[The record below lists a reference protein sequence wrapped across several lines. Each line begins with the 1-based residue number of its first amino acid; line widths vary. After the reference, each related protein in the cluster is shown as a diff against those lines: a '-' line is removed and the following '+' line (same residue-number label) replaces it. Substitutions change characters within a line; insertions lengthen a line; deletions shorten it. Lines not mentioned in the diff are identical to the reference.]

1 MTENRVFHMA
11 QNSSQVVSF
20 PNSKAIDVGGRQIAL
35 RPDGRLHDLAE
46 WTPEIA
52 TAMAAK
58 EGLTLLVQHW
68 KVLHA
73 LRDYY
78 AAYNVAPVK
87 KLLKRALKDA
97 GHAAL
102 TSDAAL
108 DELFPGGVL
117 MQGSRLA
124 GVPQPLLD
132 AELERPA
139 HAPTKQAVA
148 APAQHFTSEFQFN
161 GTTYKVTQL
170 GNLVD
175 LHRWNPQVAE
185 FMAGQEGITLSADHW
200 EVLNFL
206 RGFYFEYGVTPMVKI
221 LMKHMAEEVS
231 AERASREHLYHL
243 FPKGPS
249 RQGSRI
255 AGLPEPQGCIDG

>member
-1 MTENRVFHMA
+1 MA
-11 QNSSQVVSF
+11 YNSSQIVAF
-20 PNSKAIDVGGRQIAL
+20 PNANSIEVGGRQIAL
-35 RPDGRLHDLAE
+35 RPDGRLYNLAE
-46 WTPEIA
+46 WTPEVA

-58 EGLTLLVQHW
+58 EGLTLMVQHW

-78 AAYNVAPVK
+78 AAYNVSPVK

-102 TSDAAL
+102 SSDAAL

-117 MQGSRLA
+117 AQGSRLA
-124 GVPQPLLD
+124 GVPQSMLD
-132 AELERPA
+132 AELERAMPA
-139 HAPTKQAVA
+139 AAKPAASAPE
-148 APAQHFTSEFQFN
+148 QHFTSEFQFN
-161 GTTYKVTQL
+161 GETYRVTSL
-170 GNLVD
+170 GNLID
-175 LHRWNPQVAE
+175 LHRWNPQLAE
-185 FMAGQEGITLSADHW
+185 CMACKEGITLGADHW
-200 EVLNFL
+200 EVLNFM
-206 RGFYFEYGVTPMVKI
+206 RAFYFEYGVTPMVKI
-221 LMKHMAEEVS
+221 LMRHMAEEVS
-231 AERASREHLYHL
+231 AERASREHLYTL

>member
-1 MTENRVFHMA
+1 MA
-11 QNSSQVVSF
+11 QDSSQAVSF
-20 PNSKAIDVGGRQIAL
+20 PNANTLDVGGRQIAL
-35 RPDGRLHDLAE
+35 RPDGRLCDLSD
-46 WTPEIA
+46 WTPA
-52 TAMAAK
+52 VARAMATK
-58 EGLTLLVQHW
+58 EGLLLMVQHW
-68 KVLHA
+68 KVLQA
-73 LRDYY
+73 MRDYY
-78 AAYNVAPVK
+78 AAYNVSPVK

-117 MQGSRLA
+117 QQGSRLA

-139 HAPTKQAVA
+139 HTPAKSVAAAPT
-148 APAQHFTSEFQFN
+148 QHFTGEFQFN
-161 GTTYKVTQL
+161 GATYKVTQL

-185 FMAGQEGITLSADHW
+185 FMAGQEGIALSADHW

-206 RGFYFEYGVTPMVKI
+206 RSFYFEFGVTPMVKI
-221 LMKHMAEEVS
+221 LMKHMADEVG
-231 AERASREHLYHL
+231 AERASREHLYKL